1 MGMGGEEVE
10 VVDEELEM
18 IKRRKMAELARRAEQ
33 ERARR
38 EREAA
43 EEALRQELLRR
54 ILTPEARERLANLR
68 LVRPELV
75 KSLEDQLIMLAQS
88 GRIKI
93 PITDEELKTILQNLF
108 ERTRR
113 EIRINIR
120 EKGW

>member
-1 MGMGGEEVE
+1 MSIGGEDVE

-75 KSLEDQLIMLAQS
+75 KSLEDQLIALAQS

-93 PITDEELKTILQNLF
+93 PITDEELKTILQNIF